1 MRQVSLGSPRS
12 GSNDPFARWVMEAF
26 RTIES
31 ASQAER
37 FVDIVSAYTVTNYT
51 KTRTLDASTATA
63 GDIANFL
70 ATLIADLKA
79 AEVVKG

>member
-1 MRQVSLGSPRS
+1 MRPVTVGAPRTAT
-12 GSNDPFARWVMEAF
+12 SNPFDKFVLAAF
-26 RTIES
+26 REIEQ
-31 ASQAER
+31 ASHAER
-37 FVDIVSAYTVTNYT
+37 FIDVVSGYTVTNYT